1 MNGSTG
7 NGASPTYGQFG
18 SSSTPNGMSSGGSR
32 PSGTFGSNG
41 SGGPGGGYG
50 GHSHNTSGQQGRGGG
65 YQVGHR
71 GNAGNYGMP
80 GRGRKVGQRGGSN
93 NTTTSG
99 NTSTTTSAS
108 TKSDTAMPKIAAQ
121 QETIFYGAALTWIKN
136 NQGHFRADW
145 KYPGPIVL
153 SDGSPQC
160 QVKNAYQTVNLK
172 SVGLLPQGWTDRG
185 AKGYCAALYLNVD
198 GNNQSSLVLF
208 TPGLGS
214 TSQTQL
220 TSTQTEG
227 AMANGMLNSKA
238 VSKWFPN
245 AQKASAPLAFS
256 AFKVKGSNRWI
267 VYKPQSGVVAHAS
280 QASGAPI
287 TQQKAQSTTT
297 SKQTIQA
304 SNLPKYIKDRLISA
318 FNGS

>member
-1 MNGSTG
+1 MG
-7 NGASPTYGQFG
+7 NGLSPTSGQFG
-18 SSSTPNGMSSGGSR
+18 GGSAPSSGASGPYGSR
-32 PSGTFGSNG
+32 
-41 SGGPGGGYG
+41 GPAGGYG
-50 GHSHNTSGQQGRGGG
+50 GSGYNPSGQQSGGNG
-65 YQVGHR
+65 YKVGHQ

-80 GRGRKVGQRGGSN
+80 GRGRKVGQRGRYN
-93 NTTTSG
+93 NTFPNN
-99 NTSTTTSAS
+99 NTQSTTAPS

-160 QVKNAYQTVNLK
+160 KVKNAYQTVNLK
-172 SVGLLPQGWTDRG
+172 SSGLLPQGWSDKG

-208 TPGLGS
+208 TPGRGS

-256 AFKVKGSNRWI
+256 AFKVKGTNRWI

-280 QASGAPI
+280 QASGSPI
-287 TQQKAQSTTT
+287 TQQTALSTKT

-304 SNLPKYIKDRLISA
+304 SQLPKYIKNRLISA